1 MVYRTTFNR
10 GDKIEHG
17 NARQCYFCSTFYV
30 KKDRFDSHI
39 KYCSGRPGIKYKGE
53 IPLTAYAD
61 FETITPTD
69 DYLDPENRQMFAVSY
84 AIIFA
89 FHPDLNLERAII
101 ERSFGHSLED
111 LISINYL
118 TAEQQ
123 QLINRK
129 TVLQLR
135 DAAINVSRRKSKIAI
150 LLMFN
155 VELKFAGDIL
165 LKWFNAKIK
174 SKYIELDPFM
184 KLNYQ
189 RQIPIDWQEGKC
201 VICRFP
207 LSIEPKGLRFQES
220 DMSYI
225 DFTIRKE
232 HAFLRNIYD
241 VEDLKKSKNIAT
253 IESYQKAFE
262 CYVTV
267 IKSMEDEIKCV
278 ENYDMIYD
286 DTSGEFLEEAC
297 PAYSYDV
304 ENLIEEM
311 KSFKIKNFKS
321 KIPKFNL
328 QIYAFSCDALMDSP
342 HHKFDFKTVTTS
354 NFFENLYRILNSK
367 VHLHHSHATG
377 KIFGYTHDFCN
388 WKVREN
394 QIGLSLIG
402 HNFLGFD
409 LFYMLKGYRSSCWGT
424 NDFSIGGSNLTT
436 INFANVGSQV
446 EIIDTIKYYQSSL
459 AAIASTATEGEK
471 NMIKKLTIQFIS
483 RHTHFGP
490 VWQDLNIVVKE
501 NILDIIAEDKEII
514 PYEKIVDMNSLDIV
528 SEKKFFEPTEFYSA
542 LKQKAVSESDYESSK
557 YVFENLKM
565 KNLSDMNDLYNIQD
579 VILLT
584 EIIENRFEEMYKKY
598 YYIIRKCNS
607 ASTLSGCIQR
617 DLSKVILTLPTCNDH
632 VEVFEKTLT
641 GGFSSVNTRM
651 GFDMEILLPNL
662 KSSDFNKMNID
673 GSFRSFK
680 NQNFKV
686 GYELKLDGK
695 TNIRI

>member
-1 MVYRTTFNR
+1 M
-10 GDKIEHG
+10 
-17 NARQCYFCSTFYV
+17 
-30 KKDRFDSHI
+30 
-39 KYCSGRPGIKYKGE
+39 
-53 IPLTAYAD
+53 TAYAD

-174 SKYIELDPFM
+174 SKYIEFDPFM

-304 ENLIEEM
+304 ENLIEEI

-328 QIYAFSCDALMDSP
+328 QIYAFSWDALMDSP

-388 WKVREN
+388 
-394 QIGLSLIG
+394 
-402 HNFLGFD
+402 
-409 LFYMLKGYRSSCWGT
+409 
-424 NDFSIGGSNLTT
+424 GSNLTT

-565 KNLSDMNDLYNIQD
+565 KNLSDMNDL
-579 VILLT
+579 
-584 EIIENRFEEMYKKY
+584 
-598 YYIIRKCNS
+598 
-607 ASTLSGCIQR
+607 
-617 DLSKVILTLPTCNDH
+617 
-632 VEVFEKTLT
+632 
-641 GGFSSVNTRM
+641 
-651 GFDMEILLPNL
+651 
-662 KSSDFNKMNID
+662 
-673 GSFRSFK
+673 
-680 NQNFKV
+680 
-686 GYELKLDGK
+686 
-695 TNIRI
+695 